1 MIFIL
6 WIISQPY
13 SHSLGQGLG
22 LGLGLGLGMVLGM
35 GSIGSNILYR
45 NVQTGPRQ
53 RQGPGPIVSYYP
65 SPSSV
70 QCE

>member
-1 MIFIL
+1 M
-6 WIISQPY
+6 
-13 SHSLGQGLG
+13 GQGLG
-22 LGLGLGLGMVLGM
+22 LGLGLGLGMGLGM

-53 RQGPGPIVSYYP
+53 GQGPGPIVSHCP